1 MLEQSKVA
9 AFNKNLDRG
18 VRFTIDSGQ
27 PAKRVSALRLR
38 APRVDDTT
46 DTTFGGAPVGAGGA
60 WSAAREE
67 ALSMENGSAVLDL
80 PAASAALVTFES
92 K

>member
-1 MLEQSKVA
+1 VA
-9 AFNKNLDRG
+9 AFNKNLDRS
-18 VRFTIDSGQ
+18 VRLTIDPGQ
-27 PAKRVSALRLR
+27 RAQRVSALRLH

-67 ALSMENGSAVLDL
+67 TLPLENGAAALDL

-92 K
+92 E